1 MRITLVVH
9 QFPPNYFTGTEQY
22 VLHVG
27 RELQRRGHDVDVFS
41 LDPAFGDAT
50 GPWRESRE
58 LVQGLPVRR
67 INFWMNLGRD
77 WRRMEYRHPYMAEV
91 FAQHL
96 RDRDTD
102 VVHSFHLRHL
112 GADLIDRV
120 VEQRRG
126 LVISLMDFWFLC
138 PRVILMKSDGT
149 PCDGPPDGGRGCLP
163 CHTPDLFAKLQN
175 SQVADD
181 IDQLHITS
189 RGESKPAWEL
199 RAKVSSLL
207 ERPDYLR
214 QRLAKAHAIVAPTKF
229 LRDMFLKNGTS
240 PERLQQLG
248 YGVDTGALLDEVTR
262 LRTARR
268 PLTFGFF
275 GTYSQ
280 HKGPHLLVAAM
291 AQVTGDCRALLRGR
305 KTDFADYSQGLQD
318 AAAHDARITV
328 DGPFAHDELAQ
339 ALAQIDV
346 LVVPSTWHENAP
358 FVVLEARAAGLP
370 VLASRFGGLA
380 EVVRDEVDGELFAP
394 GDTSDLAR
402 RLQRLVD
409 EPARLTRYRDAVQ
422 PPKTLQAAVTEFE
435 TLYADSVQSSE
446 VARA

>member
-22 VLHVG
+22 VLNVG
-27 RELQRRGHDVDVFS
+27 RELQRRGHEVDVFS

-58 LVQGLPVRR
+58 VVDGLPVRR
-67 INFWMNLGRD
+67 INFWMNIHRD

-96 RDRDTD
+96 NERDTQ

-120 VEQRRG
+120 IEQQRG
-126 LVISLMDFWFLC
+126 LVVSLMDFWFLC

-149 PCDGPPDGGRGCLP
+149 ACDGPPDGGRGCLP
-163 CHTPDLFAKLQN
+163 CHTPDLAKELQA
-175 SQVADD
+175 SPVKDQ
-181 IDQLHITS
+181 IEQLHVAS

-199 RAKVSSLL
+199 RAKVATML
-207 ERPDYLR
+207 ERPEYLR
-214 QRLAKAHAIVAPTKF
+214 TRLTKAHAIIAPTQF
-229 LRDMFLKNGTS
+229 LRDVFVRNGA
-240 PERLQQLG
+240 PQQRMHHLA
-248 YGVDTGALLDEVTR
+248 YGVDTGPLAEQVAR
-262 LRTARR
+262 LRPASR

-275 GTYSQ
+275 GTYSP
-280 HKGPHLLVAAM
+280 HKGPHVLVAAM
-291 AQVTGDCRALLRGR
+291 AQVKGECQAVLRGR
-305 KTDFADYSQGLQD
+305 KTDFADYAATLVSNAAQD
-318 AAAHDARITV
+318 TRVTV
-328 DGPFAHDELAQ
+328 DDAFARDELAK

-370 VLASRFGGLA
+370 VLASRFGGLV
-380 EVVRDEVDGELFAP
+380 EVVQDGIDGDLFAP
-394 GDTSDLAR
+394 GDATDLAR
-402 RLQRLVD
+402 CMQRLVD
-409 EPARLTRYRDAVQ
+409 DPKRLARYRKAVQ
-422 PPKTLQAAVTEFE
+422 PPKTLADAVAEFE
-435 TLYADSVQSSE
+435 AIYEQVT
-446 VARA
+446 VAGEATAP